1 MTSLL
6 VTCKVLGQ
14 SPLQLDQYRSSIKSP
29 ILLYSS
35 YYGFILNYDFNHNC
49 DYTQLTRFQCQPTLQ
64 LETAFVNQYCFCNT
78 ELRTATVTKIKGLSI
93 QTQQN
98 TFVLFTL
105 FKLTL
110 DERKTLTKISTR
122 KPLTTV
128 PQTSARFG
136 HDEIIITDNKSFVQT
151 GKKHFA
157 KSCCSTVGPAC
168 PRQSMHCHKE
178 LPTRTLKMRY

>member
-6 VTCKVLGQ
+6 VMCKALGQ
-14 SPLQLDQYRSSIKSP
+14 SPLQPDQYRSSIKSP
-29 ILLYSS
+29 VLLYLS
-35 YYGFILNYDFNHNC
+35 YYGFILNYNFNHNY
-49 DYTQLTRFQCQPTLQ
+49 DYTQLPRFRCQPTLQ

-110 DERKTLTKISTR
+110 DERKTLTKISTC

-136 HDEIIITDNKSFVQT
+136 HDEIIITDNKSFVQNW
-151 GKKHFA
+151 
-157 KSCCSTVGPAC
+157 
-168 PRQSMHCHKE
+168 
-178 LPTRTLKMRY
+178 